1 MMIAFIPFLVLGLY
15 ARVSFGNAL
24 TVIDY
29 NGLCA
34 IWSDHNHGCTGS
46 SETFGLLKGSNCS
59 DISRVVGGSRKPFD
73 KLNVN
78 TCGTLK
84 GLPVAWITIEKSGQL
99 TFSNINGAQ
108 AMCKLDDFQVG
119 SSCTMSEARRS
130 PTDSTLVTQT
140 ASTSVETTV
149 STKLS
154 TSESSDAR
162 TSSEKSSTTASS
174 STSSKESCSL
184 SSEESSL
191 YSTALPST
199 SSKESLLSSTGPSS
213 TSSKEESSTT
223 SPQSMPSSISTCDN
237 VST

>member
-15 ARVSFGNAL
+15 AHVSFGNAL

-59 DISRVVGGSRKPFD
+59 DISRVVGGSRKSFD
-73 KLNVN
+73 KLSVN
-78 TCGTLK
+78 TCGTLN

-140 ASTSVETTV
+140 ASASVETTV

-154 TSESSDAR
+154 TSEPSDAR

-174 STSSKESCSL
+174 STSSKES
-184 SSEESSL
+184 
-191 YSTALPST
+191 
-199 SSKESLLSSTGPSS
+199 SS

-223 SPQSMPSSISTCDN
+223 PPQSMSSSISTCDN